1 MEALGRS
8 RAPSARSRRGPNER
22 IALLLALLMIG
33 GGLAPLTSGHPS
45 PSARPTT
52 ALTSSGPLYA
62 VTFTSRGL
70 PSGSSFNVTV
80 GGVTGTSTNGTVVLQ
95 ERNGSYVYSAQAVD
109 ALGGSWSPI
118 NGTFDVDGAPVGVS
132 IDWAVEA
139 RNPGPPA
146 SAAPGS
152 SGGQLLG
159 PPEILA
165 LLALSLVA
173 ITLGLAVAL
182 RARPR
187 IGRDRPLGE
196 APSIPPTPE
205 ASRYRP
211 EARVDPSDP
220 LGHML

>member
-1 MEALGRS
+1 M
-8 RAPSARSRRGPNER
+8 PSARSRRGPNER
-22 IALLLALLMIG
+22 IALLLALLVFG
-33 GGLAPLTSGHPS
+33 VGLAPLTSGHPS

-52 ALTSSGPLYA
+52 GVASNGPLYP

-95 ERNGSYVYSAQAVD
+95 ERNGSYVYSAQAVS
-109 ALGGSWSPI
+109 AFWGNLSPI
-118 NGTFDVDGAPVGVS
+118 TGTFVVAGAPVAVS
-132 IDWAVEA
+132 IDFGGPAE
-139 RNPGPPA
+139 NPGPIPTA
-146 SAAPGS
+146 PSAA
-152 SGGQLLG
+152 SGGLLVG
-159 PPEILA
+159 PPEILF
-165 LLALSLVA
+165 LLAISLAA
-173 ITLGLAVAL
+173 IALAVAVAV

-187 IGRDRPLGE
+187 TERPPGE
-196 APSIPPTPE
+196 EPSNPPTPE